1 MCPVESP
8 AGADGPAARVRSA
21 SLNGRMRVRFSRAA
35 ACRLV
40 GLEPSELARWE
51 RTASREIGL
60 RLPASLAFPDLVALS
75 ALRAVFNRVGKR
87 AGAFT
92 TGLAQLFTALAERTD
107 IERLDDHV
115 ALIGHDFARLARL
128 RSGHVCCAGDDFIVV
143 PLRTILADLRDQVFS

>member
-1 MCPVESP
+1 
-8 AGADGPAARVRSA
+8 
-21 SLNGRMRVRFSRAA
+21 MRVRFSRAA

-40 GLEPSELARWE
+40 GLAPTELARWE
-51 RTASREIGL
+51 RAARREIGL
-60 RLPASLAFPDLVALS
+60 RLPASLACSDLVALS
-75 ALRAVFNRVGKR
+75 VLRAVFTRVGKR

-115 ALIGHDFARLARL
+115 ALIGRDFARLARL

-143 PLRTILADLRDQVFS
+143 PLHAILADLRDQVFS